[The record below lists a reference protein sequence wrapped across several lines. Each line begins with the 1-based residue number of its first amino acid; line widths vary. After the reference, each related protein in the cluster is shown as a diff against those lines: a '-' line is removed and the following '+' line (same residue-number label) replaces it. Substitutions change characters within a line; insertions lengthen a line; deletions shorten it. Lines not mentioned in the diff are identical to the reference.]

1 MKVYIAGAIT
11 NNPDFKEQFKVAEE
25 MLKTQGHDVFNPA
38 KNQGYTYRQYIN
50 MGLFELMHCDAIYML
65 SGWQQSTGAK
75 LEYEYA
81 KAAGIVI
88 MYQESKLV
96 TGMVKIEKVLSPKAL
111 KEWKKT
117 LKETAET
124 LDWQAAVKHVLELKE
139 LTHSLLENM
148 YLSDLLIR
156 YAVGERTKELY
167 ELMIKAH

>member
-11 NNPDFKEQFKVAEE
+11 NNPDFKEQFKAAEE
-25 MLKTQGHDVFNPA
+25 LLKAQGHDVFNPA
-38 KNQGYTYRQYIN
+38 KNQGYTYREYIN

-65 SGWQQSTGAK
+65 SGWQNSTGAK

-88 MYQESKLV
+88 MYQEHKIIK
-96 TGMVKIEKVLSPKAL
+96 GMVSIEKVLSPKLQKKIL
-111 KEWKKT
+111 KAA
-117 LKETAET
+117 AET
-124 LDWQAAVKHVLELKE
+124 LDWQAAVKNVLEAKK

-148 YLSDLLIR
+148 YFSDLLIR

-167 ELMIKAH
+167 ELMAKAY